1 MSKILIIRS
10 SYIILSFLLLAV
22 FKSFSQTVTV
32 HARLDTNE
40 IMIGDQVTYA
50 IEVKRNR
57 NDLVKFPA
65 FEEKLTE
72 DIEIVSKSPVDSFW
86 SKKDQ
91 KYILNQT
98 LLLTVF
104 DSGLYYIPPQEFL
117 FVTRQKK
124 DTIRSAAT
132 YLEVYPFPLDTTQN
146 IRDIKAIEKA
156 PVTFSEIYPYILFVI
171 FIGLL
176 GWFLIYYIRKKEKN
190 QPLIGR
196 PKIIEPP
203 HVIALRE
210 LERLKAEKLWQRKE
224 IKPYYSRLTE
234 IIRRYIEARFG
245 IMAMEQTTDEILI
258 EFEGQ
263 EILSDNDYNL
273 LKEMLVQADLVKFA
287 KAEPLPDENE
297 THFENA
303 TAFVNNTIYRPPEPQ
318 NLSEKVTVEN
328 EIAV

>member
-1 MSKILIIRS
+1 MKRIWC
-10 SYIILSFLLLAV
+10 IILFLFLAGAGG
-22 FKSFSQTVTV
+22 FSQTVTV
-32 HARLDTNE
+32 NARLDTNE
-40 IMIGDQVTYA
+40 ITIGDQVLFE
-50 IEVKRNR
+50 IEVSRNR
-57 NDLVKFPA
+57 DDFVKFPE
-65 FEEKLTE
+65 FGEYLTE
-72 DIEIVSKSPVDSFW
+72 EIEIVDKSQVDSFW
-86 SKKDQ
+86 SKRDQ
-91 KYILNQT
+91 KYVLTQK
-98 LLLTVF
+98 LLLTAF

-117 FVTRQKK
+117 YTSQQNS

-132 YLEVYPFPLDTTQN
+132 YLEVFPFPLDTTHT

-156 PVTFSEIYPYILFVI
+156 PVTFSEVYPYILVVI

-176 GWFLIYYIRKKEKN
+176 TWFIVYYIRKKEKK

-210 LERLKAEKLWQRKE
+210 LDRLKADKLWQRKE
-224 IKPYYSRLTE
+224 IKLYYSRLTE
-234 IIRRYIEARFG
+234 IIRRYIEGRFA

-263 EILSDNDYNL
+263 EILSQNDYRL
-273 LKEMLVQADLVKFA
+273 LKDMLVQADLVKFA

-303 TAFVNNTIYRPPEPQ
+303 IAFVNGTRYRPPEPQ
-318 NLSEKVTVEN
+318 AVSEKATVEN
-328 EIAV
+328 EITV